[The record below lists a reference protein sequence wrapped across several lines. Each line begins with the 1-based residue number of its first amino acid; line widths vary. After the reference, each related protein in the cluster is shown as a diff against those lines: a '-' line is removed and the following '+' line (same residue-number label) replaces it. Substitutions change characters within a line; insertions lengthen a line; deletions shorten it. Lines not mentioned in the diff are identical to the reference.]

1 MLKFYKKYFFIPHY
15 AQVILYLSTLVL
27 GFFANRNW
35 NYEESFYSILFPTII
50 FPTIAQVL
58 VIFVLFKPVKE
69 MMTNKLKKPKF
80 SAGLISLIYLPLVFF
95 YYVIFSIELSFWDIF
110 SMNSSNVS
118 TNTPGSILVVLW
130 LIATFISTSLF
141 LTSLIIIF
149 IAPAYKSDKQLQ
161 QLISKSSK
169 LAANKIRDLKKLL
182 DEGIISKEVFDEKS
196 KKYIEE
202 L

>member
-35 NYEESFYSILFPTII
+35 NYEESFYSILFPTIL

-95 YYVIFSIELSFWDIF
+95 YFVILNDFAYWVIFY
-110 SMNSSNVS
+110 MNSSNS
-118 TNTPGSILVVLW
+118 ITNTPGSILVVLW

-182 DEGIISKEVFDEKS
+182 DEGIISKEVFEEKS